1 MLTAVTR
8 WWQKLF
14 QLCHLHLVRASRSST
29 MQILE
34 CKLKQA
40 SAKGSTL
47 IDDVGRSHPANSVTP
62 PCTSPGEDASA
73 ADSPCVH
80 KIVPAGS
87 RRGAGANMG
96 QAVCSR
102 GYKSASNDVPD
113 GFTMFRSAEMQ
124 VASAADMRAK
134 SGPSADRL
142 LQDGNHT
149 GPDHSSIVLS
159 LLEPMKAD
167 NAHCAERVGPH
178 NCSMHELQTLSQT
191 DRAADIVTPS
201 PALAHE
207 YASVL
212 SGPEWADSQSPNP
225 VRSSEGATAERASA
239 LGQPAP
245 SPSGSGKA
253 WAVPEVLGVSSI
265 LLPLHLDHDQEQV
278 VVEVPAEVRSVSA
291 LLPSAHSELGNP
303 SGSSAYHKAAVGN
316 AASRPHVKLS
326 HVLNEPAILP
336 CPDETPKKCDNP
348 VSDTTRLIAS
358 LLLNQP
364 IFSVPGIVQSNSSI
378 GFGGLT
384 LSGDAG
390 MCQASDFHLQ
400 QKAGHTWPPAGM
412 PALHGH
418 SLADHDVKHLS
429 PSPAVDQ
436 GNGDCDP
443 CVAGDDACRGLH
455 CHADR
460 RGTGVVIGVVSRH
473 AAKDALNCK
482 DDAAQDV
489 SRAEC
494 FHFSGGSS
502 SCEQSAAAAEAG
514 ADASDGITCCDVSV
528 AGDGAANRGNS
539 GGQSDGGSGS
549 GSGEEQAMHVGAAKG
564 AEASGG
570 VRVCG
575 EGLID
580 AVGSAEDRVSENGGA
595 SMCSGSSGHA
605 ASALEDSVHH
615 AGFSLDKVPHRKVG
629 TDSTFAFKQDG
640 FSHCVYVAGTQEL
653 PWHHPEGSS
662 NYVTASAT
670 ADSDGEASAARKRG
684 LKNHL
689 TNTFLTLQDGN
700 ALSVGSRAGKG
711 EGTVAEIADQQGI
724 AAPVLVVSMEST
736 ARRTADGAAEAEDLL
751 PDTAVCHEAQP
762 PVPNAVTVIPASLA
776 EVSLAGNVAGPQS
789 GNTAAISPLI
799 GTVAE
804 AFLAG
809 TIAETPQAGK
819 CAERA
824 LDAKTT
830 LDTVKPHDAM
840 PEITEERLTSPTK
853 GTLVVSPGSQGEE
866 VSRFGAAQERRH
878 RGESTVEIMGG
889 PEAIAEQQQAV
900 KSTVADNFGAA
911 IKQSLPMG
919 FIAAATTSV
928 AGAEQE
934 TTLDLTAS
942 DKTGIRDAAEEEA
955 ALNLA
960 AVGTSG
966 EEESTE
972 QEPALEV
979 AMANKNGSQEAAEW
993 DQALECGVEEAREP
1007 MATAEQKLAVESAVA
1022 ALVKDLRSNSFQ
1034 APKTLN
1040 VSEGIDPEPFGLCQA
1055 PEVPGDIDIGLE
1067 LRLLSMHASYGLIDN
1082 AQQSPGAAQSQ
1093 LCHGK
1098 NS

>member
-1 MLTAVTR
+1 
-8 WWQKLF
+8 
-14 QLCHLHLVRASRSST
+14 
-29 MQILE
+29 
-34 CKLKQA
+34 
-40 SAKGSTL
+40 
-47 IDDVGRSHPANSVTP
+47 
-62 PCTSPGEDASA
+62 
-73 ADSPCVH
+73 
-80 KIVPAGS
+80 
-87 RRGAGANMG
+87 MG

-102 GYKSASNDVPD
+102 GHNSASNDVPD
-113 GFTMFRSAEMQ
+113 GFTRFRSAEMK
-124 VASAADMRAK
+124 VANAADMRAK

-149 GPDHSSIVLS
+149 SPDNSSIVLP
-159 LLEPMKAD
+159 LLEPMEAD
-167 NAHCAERVGPH
+167 NALCAERVGPH
-178 NCSMHELQTLSQT
+178 NCSMHEQQTLSQT

-225 VRSSEGATAERASA
+225 VRSPEGATAERASA

-245 SPSGSGKA
+245 SLLGSGKA
-253 WAVPEVLGVSSI
+253 WAVPEVLSVSSM
-265 LLPLHLDHDQEQV
+265 LLPLHLDHDEEHV
-278 VVEVPAEVRSVSA
+278 VAKVPAEVRSVSA
-291 LLPSAHSELGNP
+291 LLPPAHSELGNP
-303 SGSSAYHKAAVGN
+303 SVSSAYYKAAVGN

-326 HVLNEPAILP
+326 HVLNEPAVLR
-336 CPDETPKKCDNP
+336 CADENPKKCDNAL
-348 VSDTTRLIAS
+348 SLNAQTDTTRLIAS

-364 IFSVPGIVQSNSSI
+364 IFSVPGPVQSNSSI

-390 MCQASDFHLQ
+390 MCQASDLHLQ
-400 QKAGHTWPPAGM
+400 QKAGHNWPTAGM

-436 GNGDCDP
+436 GNGDCYP

-460 RGTGVVIGVVSRH
+460 RGAGVAIGAVSRH

-482 DDAAQDV
+482 DDAAKDV
-489 SRAEC
+489 SRAEGV
-494 FHFSGGSS
+494 HSSGGSS

-514 ADASDGITCCDVSV
+514 ADASDGITCCDGSV
-528 AGDGAANRGNS
+528 AGDGAANGGNS
-539 GGQSDGGSGS
+539 GGQSDGGSGSDS

-575 EGLID
+575 EGSID
-580 AVGSAEDRVSENGGA
+580 AVESAEDRVSENGGA

-605 ASALEDSVHH
+605 ASALEGSVHH
-615 AGFSLDKVPHRKVG
+615 AGFSLDEVPHRKVG

-653 PWHHPEGSS
+653 PWNHPEGSS
-662 NYVTASAT
+662 NHVTASAT

-689 TNTFLTLQDGN
+689 TNTFLKLQDGN

-711 EGTVAEIADQQGI
+711 EGTVAETADQQGI

-736 ARRTADGAAEAEDLL
+736 ARTADGAAEAEGLL
-751 PDTAVCHEAQP
+751 PDRAVCHEAQP

-789 GNTAAISPLI
+789 GNTIAISPLI

-830 LDTVKPHDAM
+830 LDTIKPHDAM
-840 PEITEERLTSPTK
+840 PEITEERLSSPTK
-853 GTLVVSPGSQGEE
+853 GTLVGSPGSQGEE
-866 VSRFGAAQERRH
+866 VSRFRAAQEHRH
-878 RGESTVEIMGG
+878 TGESTVEIMGG

-934 TTLDLTAS
+934 TALDLTAS
-942 DKTGIRDAAEEEA
+942 DKTGIWDAAEEEA

-960 AVGTSG
+960 AVGASG
-966 EEESTE
+966 QEESTE

-1022 ALVKDLRSNSFQ
+1022 ALVKDLRSNSSQ

-1082 AQQSPGAAQSQ
+1082 AQQSPGAAQCQ

-1098 NS
+1098 SS